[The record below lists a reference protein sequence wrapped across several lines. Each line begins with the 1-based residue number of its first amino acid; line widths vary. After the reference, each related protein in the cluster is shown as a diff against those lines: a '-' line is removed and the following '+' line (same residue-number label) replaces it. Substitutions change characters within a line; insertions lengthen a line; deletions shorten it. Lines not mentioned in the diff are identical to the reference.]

1 MNVAQNNVIQFPA
14 YAPSAQVPSTL
25 SPRETELME
34 LLEAQDLS
42 NADLGL
48 ALNCSQHTVRA
59 HLRSIFL
66 KLDVQRRREAVMVW
80 GRTLRRAA

>member
-1 MNVAQNNVIQFPA
+1 MTHNNVITFPA
-14 YAPSAQVPSTL
+14 ADTSANKL
-25 SPRETELME
+25 SPRECEVLE
-34 LLEAQDLS
+34 LLHLS
-42 NADLGL
+42 NSDIGL